1 MCHGHTQVF
10 IDQEVQ
16 KVRKKQLPVYLPEDG
31 VVEGKNHKL
40 EVKDCEY
47 HLGFLQA
54 LALCPQLPS
63 SAVPTKIFKKQLF
76 TRKKTKSLQRS
87 WRDYCNAYTHGP
99 HDLPT
104 FLPNPQGN

>member
-31 VVEGKNHKL
+31 VMEGKNHAR

-47 HLGFLQA
+47 HLGFL
-54 LALCPQLPS
+54 
-63 SAVPTKIFKKQLF
+63 
-76 TRKKTKSLQRS
+76 
-87 WRDYCNAYTHGP
+87 
-99 HDLPT
+99 
-104 FLPNPQGN
+104 